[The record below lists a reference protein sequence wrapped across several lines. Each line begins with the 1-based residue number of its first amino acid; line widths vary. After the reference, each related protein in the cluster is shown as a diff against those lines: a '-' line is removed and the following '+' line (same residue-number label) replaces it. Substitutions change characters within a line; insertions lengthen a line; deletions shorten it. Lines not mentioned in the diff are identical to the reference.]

1 MMKTYLLV
9 KWSITDEN
17 LFGGERN
24 WLQFLSKIF
33 SLFCRICDTYILV
46 HRVGLR
52 TLLVSGDFR
61 KASPALLINIIRLL
75 ATADAVSLFWSY
87 VLRRCT
93 VVVDGRACSWSC
105 IISLYVILYGMRKR
119 AGSAFIIIFNILR
132 VRSCFTWRTRW
143 RIYVNGSCCLAVKYL
158 LAAVYGC

>member
-1 MMKTYLLV
+1 MKSTTLWGWYFH
-9 KWSITDEN
+9 WWI
-17 LFGGERN
+17 LFGRERK

-33 SLFCRICDTYILV
+33 SLFCRICDTYIPV
-46 HRVGLR
+46 HRVDLR

-105 IISLYVILYGMRKR
+105 IISLYVILYGMRKH

-132 VRSCFTWRTRW
+132 VRSCYTWRTRW
-143 RIYVNGSCCLAVKYL
+143 RIYVNGSCCLAVSYL